1 MSDNLYLKLRKIA
14 QENQRKGAFPFPT
27 YAEALFEQVLVS
39 RQVLSSSFERPVV
52 RTPVANFGPEVAE
65 PKVTSPTQS
74 TDAKAKTEN
83 KEKPL
88 EKVSEKKKLF
98 QSLDQFIDD
107 KTSGKADKKHSFP
120 GGEVSKSESLN
131 FSDGA
136 IIELSDIS
144 EKAGDRPIIYD
155 YEAFDS
161 EDLSVL
167 FVGER
172 PKDFDDEHPRADLLS
187 KMIKAMKLNDLEF
200 SRIFLSSDVS
210 ESQSEWYKV
219 LELLDGRM
227 QICIVPLGAK
237 ACNTILGT
245 KERLSKIHGQ
255 EFKFKVKGNKTNID
269 ISVFPV
275 FHPDFLQ
282 INPNMKRS
290 AWIDLQKVMSH
301 LGIS

>member
-1 MSDNLYLKLRKIA
+1 MSDNFYFKLRKIA
-14 QENQRKGAFPFPT
+14 QENKRKGAFPFPS
-27 YAEALFEQVLVS
+27 YAEAMFEQVLVS
-39 RQVLSSSFERPVV
+39 RQVISSSFERPII
-52 RTPVANFGPEVAE
+52 RTPIASFGPEVAE
-65 PKVTSPTQS
+65 VPEVVKVPHELGSETSTEPT
-74 TDAKAKTEN
+74 
-83 KEKPL
+83 
-88 EKVSEKKKLF
+88 SEKKKLF

-107 KTSGKADKKHSFP
+107 KTSGKSEKKVSFP
-120 GGEVSKSESLN
+120 GGEVVKNENLN
-131 FSDGA
+131 FSEGA
-136 IIELSDIS
+136 LIEMDTIA
-144 EKAGDRPIIYD
+144 EKSGDRPIIYD

-172 PKDFDDEHPRADLLS
+172 PKDFDDEHPKADLLS
-187 KMIKAMKLNDLEF
+187 KMIRAMQLGDLEY
-200 SRIFLSSDVS
+200 SRIFLSS
-210 ESQSEWYKV
+210 ETAEAQGEWYKI

-255 EFKFKVKGNKTNID
+255 QFKFKVKGHKTNID

-301 LGIS
+301 LGIN